1 MGGRRLAA
9 KMEEKQTVKGIE
21 IDWDNN
27 NNLLI
32 RGYKCFTIIIIE
44 KTKTNKN
51 INEMVITTDIY
62 FMRTETRI
70 LSSLIN
76 SKGHRRPVKL
86 LTPTLHLRLKV
97 STEDLNHNF
106 YCKESIFHIYT
117 ATERRGIYLYAK
129 LLYSSNIYLNN
140 LI

>member
-27 NNLLI
+27 NNNLLI
-32 RGYKCFTIIIIE
+32 QGYKCLTIIIE
-44 KTKTNKN
+44 KNKNKTNKN
-51 INEMVITTDIY
+51 KNEMVIMTDNIY
-62 FMRTETRI
+62 FVKKETRI

-76 SKGHRRPVKL
+76 SKGHRRL
-86 LTPTLHLRLKV
+86 WSSFNSNTRLKV

-106 YCKESIFHIYT
+106 YCKESIFHI
-117 ATERRGIYLYAK
+117 
-129 LLYSSNIYLNN
+129 
-140 LI
+140 